1 MYHFSFIFFSN
12 FVAQNEF
19 DRIFER
25 SSLFASFRFWR
36 NSNRSPYSPD
46 LSLGGVFETA
56 TRESRRNAIVLLSFL
71 LGSSFP
77 LFLLFENDYPFP
89 RKEMQKNR
97 NGGWLHRRA
106 VLKATKSW
114 TFKSLVKTWLKFSSS
129 GVRVFPTAISIRKW
143 RYSECNGKGR
153 NIGGERGSNRMKSSL
168 VYPARVLN
176 RICDRSSSTN
186 LCFAFFFFVACFF
199 LVR

>member
-1 MYHFSFIFFSN
+1 MFLSRDVSSSRTSLLKTSSIVSN
-12 FVAQNEF
+12 VAP
-19 DRIFER
+19 
-25 SSLFASFRFWR
+25 SFRFWR

-106 VLKATKSW
+106 VLKPTKSW